1 MKIDAN
7 LIRSGNILRHKS
19 KLLQVLK
26 TSIIK
31 PGKGGAFIQVEMK
44 DIRDGTKY
52 NERWRTVD
60 SVEKA
65 SVNEVE
71 ATFLFK
77 DSKNTTVM
85 NNQNYEQIICENE
98 LIGDSKIE
106 LLEEGMIVKILTVD
120 EEIVTINLPKN
131 IKVEILNA
139 DAVVKGQTAS
149 SSFKN
154 AETTKNIKLLVPP
167 HIKVGDKIIINSENL
182 EYVEKAKD

>member
-7 LIRSGNILRHKS
+7 LIRSGNILRHKNR
-19 KLLQVLK
+19 LLQVLN

-60 SVEKA
+60 TVEKA
-65 SVNEVE
+65 LVNEVD

-77 DSKNTTVM
+77 DTENTTVM
-85 NNQNYEQIICENE
+85 NNENYEQIICENK
-98 LIGDSKIE
+98 LIGDSKIR
-106 LLEEGMIVKILTVD
+106 LLEEGMIIKILTVD
-120 EEIVTINLPKN
+120 EEIVSINLPKN

-154 AETTKNIKLLVPP
+154 AETTRNLKLLVPS
-167 HIKVGDKIIINSENL
+167 HIKVGDKILINSENL
-182 EYVEKAKD
+182 EYVEKAKN

>member
-19 KLLQVLK
+19 KLLQVLN

-65 SVNEVE
+65 SVNEID

-85 NNQNYEQIICENE
+85 NNKNYEQIICENK

-120 EEIVTINLPKN
+120 EEIVSINLPKN

-154 AETTKNIKLLVPP
+154 AETTKSIKLLVPP
-167 HIKVGDKIIINSENL
+167 HIKAGDKIIINSENL

>member
-7 LIRSGNILRHKS
+7 LIRTGNILRHKNR
-19 KLLQVLK
+19 LLQVLG

-44 DIRDGTKY
+44 DFRDGTKF

-60 SVEKA
+60 TVEKA
-65 SVNEVE
+65 AVNEIE

-77 DSKNTTVM
+77 NSENFTLM
-85 NNQNYEQIICENE
+85 NNQNFEQVTCDNK
-98 LIGDSKIE
+98 LIDKNKID

-120 EEIVTINLPKN
+120 DEMINVNLPKHV
-131 IKVEILNA
+131 KVEILSA
-139 DAVVKGQTAS
+139 DPVVKGQTAS
-149 SSFKN
+149 SSYKN
-154 AETTKNIKLLVPP
+154 AETTKNVKILVPP
-167 HIKVGDKIIINSENL
+167 HIKEGDKILISSENL